1 MGRSEQVSSA
11 ENVLRLLVALSER
24 DRIRVAEAAEL
35 LAVTPPT
42 AHRLLATLKQHQFAE
57 QDRQRAY
64 VPGPRLTQMRRSGG
78 PMPDIVST
86 AHPFLADLAA
96 TTGETA
102 HLVALEGN
110 GVRFID
116 GVDGSIPPRVRRRV
130 GLLLPAHTVS
140 GGKVLLAHLTDAQLA
155 ALYPLGKV
163 NRRDG
168 STMDLAA
175 LRRELTVVRR
185 QGFALNLGET
195 EREVYG
201 VGVPVVLPSRRAAG
215 AVVIGSPAVRSSRTA
230 LTEHLP
236 ALRSCAAS
244 IADALAN
251 ALTHALS

>member
-42 AHRLLATLKQHQFAE
+42 AHRLLAALKEHQFAE

-64 VPGPRLTQMRRSGG
+64 VPGPRLTHMRRSGG

-110 GVRFID
+110 GARFVD
-116 GVDGSIPPRVRRRV
+116 GVDGTIAPRVRRRV
-130 GLLLPAHTVS
+130 GLLLPAHTIS

-155 ALYPLGKV
+155 ALYPLGKA

-168 STMDLAA
+168 TTMDLAS
-175 LRRELTVVRR
+175 LRRELAVVRR
-185 QGFALNLGET
+185 QGYAFNLGET
-195 EREVYG
+195 EREIFG
-201 VGVPVVLPSRRAAG
+201 VGVPVVLPSRRAAA
-215 AVVIGSPAVRSSRTA
+215 AVVIAAPAARTSRAA

-236 ALRSCAAS
+236 ALRSSAEG
-244 IADALAN
+244 IAEALAG
-251 ALTHALS
+251 ALTRALS